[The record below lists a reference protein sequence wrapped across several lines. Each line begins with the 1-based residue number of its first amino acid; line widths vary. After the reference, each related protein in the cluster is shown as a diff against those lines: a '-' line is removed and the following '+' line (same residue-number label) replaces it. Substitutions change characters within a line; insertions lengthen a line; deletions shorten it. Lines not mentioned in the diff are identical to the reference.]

1 MTIYKSFIKAKKG
14 RDERYSKPVQLE
26 FKFRDYFNADAAGT
40 LDDPNHDWELGCT
53 EDPSTCENLVI
64 CLCEE
69 EANRLNRLKR
79 VNQEGGKNEKS
90 N

>member
-26 FKFRDYFNADAAGT
+26 FNFNADAAGT

-53 EDPSTCENLVI
+53 EDPSTCENLVL

-69 EANRLNRLKR
+69 EANRLKR

>member
-14 RDERYSKPVQLE
+14 RDERYSKPN
-26 FKFRDYFNADAAGT
+26 YFNGDLAGT

-53 EDPSTCENLVI
+53 EDPNTCENLVI

>member
-40 LDDPNHDWELGCT
+40 LDDL
-53 EDPSTCENLVI
+53 
-64 CLCEE
+64 
-69 EANRLNRLKR
+69 
-79 VNQEGGKNEKS
+79 
-90 N
+90 

>member
-14 RDERYSKPVQLE
+14 RDERFSKSVTLQSNYVGTFSSDLP
-26 FKFRDYFNADAAGT
+26 GT

>member
-26 FKFRDYFNADAAGT
+26 FNFNADAAGT

-53 EDPSTCENLVI
+53 EDPNTCENLVI

-69 EANRLNRLKR
+69 EQNRLARER
-79 VNQEGGKNEKS
+79 RENEKK
-90 N
+90 

>member
-1 MTIYKSFIKAKKG
+1 MTIYKSFIKSKKG

-26 FKFRDYFNADAAGT
+26 FNFNADAAGT

-53 EDPSTCENLVI
+53 EDPNTCENLVI

-69 EANRLNRLKR
+69 EQNRLARER
-79 VNQEGGKNEKS
+79 R
-90 N
+90 